1 MLSKAQVSPLWMR
14 SLLAAQ
20 QSCGYHSKKEKMG
33 CDGWTLNRVTFCHWY
48 RSCASDEMGM
58 PEGKDGKDCT
68 SRRYWGAD
76 VDIATGTNN
85 LLS

>member
-1 MLSKAQVSPLWMR
+1 MCIIL
-14 SLLAAQ
+14 
-20 QSCGYHSKKEKMG
+20 KKKKME

-48 RSCASDEMGM
+48 RSCTSDEMGM

-68 SRRYWGAD
+68 SRRYRGANI
-76 VDIATGTNN
+76 DIATGTTND